1 MCWKQHK
8 YAAVPS
14 LVSHRA
20 EVCSCPFQ
28 RSFVLRHV
36 SFCLRLDVKSRATRW
51 RSHRNGRVCTASW
64 TMFTQVVLL
73 GNYEGL
79 WRDHQISQ
87 SITVTTTKYID
98 LYFTPSE
105 EKFMMYTRVSD
116 TGSYCIWHDATFFIL
131 WANKVSGKW
140 KWTILWCFALQ
151 CKLHTPITKMWI
163 LKFDIKNV
171 CL

>member
-1 MCWKQHK
+1 MSLCAENNK
-8 YAAVPS
+8 YPAVPS

-20 EVCSCPFQ
+20 EVCSCPFH

-87 SITVTTTKYID
+87 AIIVTTTKYIRSI
-98 LYFTPSE
+98 LYFTPTE
-105 EKFMMYTRVSD
+105 EKYMMYTCFRHWLIV
-116 TGSYCIWHDATFFIL
+116 YMAWFFNL
-131 WANKVSGKW
+131 WANKVSGKVNNQN
-140 KWTILWCFALQ
+140 LDFL
-151 CKLHTPITKMWI
+151 LY
-163 LKFDIKNV
+163 NV
-171 CL
+171 NYTHL